1 MDWIIIFLSAI
12 ALVIFTSFVKTK
24 SKYSLL
30 LSMASGKQGPG
41 KRKSMCQHKVLSLC
55 IVIKRM
61 EGTELSVRKVSMQ

>member
-1 MDWIIIFLSAI
+1 
-12 ALVIFTSFVKTK
+12 
-24 SKYSLL
+24 
-30 LSMASGKQGPG
+30 MASGKQGPG